1 MPAKPAPLPGTSV
14 PQPATQAL
22 YDRGYTLYHQGHYAD
37 AEASFQRFLEANS
50 ASELADNAQYWIGE
64 CRYARD
70 DLRGALEA
78 FRRTVEIFP
87 QGNKVAD
94 ALLKAGQCLEGLGQK
109 DDARS
114 TYREVLRRF
123 PGSAAGAVAEERL
136 AKLK

>member
-1 MPAKPAPLPGTSV
+1 M

-37 AEASFQRFLEANS
+37 AEASFQRFLEGNPT
-50 ASELADNAQYWIGE
+50 SELADNAQYWIGE

-70 DLRGALEA
+70 DLRGALDA
-78 FRRTVEIFP
+78 FRRTVESFP

-109 DDARS
+109 DDARAS
-114 TYREVLRRF
+114 YREVAKRF